1 MKDFES
7 FVKTYST
14 RDFIYFFSQ
23 KSIEIYK
30 EHIHS
35 SKKFGC
41 SMMFPLESFQYGFF
55 RRTTNVMLLA
65 WDIPNMAY
73 LSIINA
79 NDYRKNIMT
88 EEMAGIGVNLYRG
101 YENKYSGSEYLKNAR
116 LPDLHKYVMGMSYEQ
131 FKYENPEW
139 VYQNFNRNYHILIGS
154 LSINRDGLVDANMI
168 TKEIFEFT
176 VEETLAVEWTVLWLC
191 YNCPAPLSLSEK
203 KYRKKDE
210 RILTKNN
217 IERII
222 DYYSVTYE
230 QVRKSPLGKQIFYS
244 KPFVITQK
252 KREKLAVSG
261 TEYYPGSDPIKKK

>member
-1 MKDFES
+1 
-7 FVKTYST
+7 
-14 RDFIYFFSQ
+14 
-23 KSIEIYK
+23 
-30 EHIHS
+30 
-35 SKKFGC
+35 
-41 SMMFPLESFQYGFF
+41 MMFPLESFQYGFF

-176 VEETLAVEWTVLWLC
+176 VEETLALEWAVLWLC
-191 YNCPAPLSLSEK
+191 YNCPFPLSLPEK
-203 KYRKKDE
+203 VYRKKDE
-210 RILTKNN
+210 RI
-217 IERII
+217 
-222 DYYSVTYE
+222 
-230 QVRKSPLGKQIFYS
+230 
-244 KPFVITQK
+244 
-252 KREKLAVSG
+252 
-261 TEYYPGSDPIKKK
+261 